1 MPSVNLTTSIL
12 DADDAAGD
20 LLVELGELD
29 PSAAA
34 NDLVEAAAID
44 TFATSRALV
53 LAANISTE
61 IIGRM
66 IAAAAGNSP
75 GTVATLLVE
84 GARIDAETI
93 GNVLVQAI
101 MTDALATSEAIVR
114 AAKLDTGVIQAALG
128 AGIAGAPGA
137 LAALGAV
144 IPVESFVPENP
155 PLEGVDPATGQV
167 WESVSTPTA
176 IEQILAKFPRPEAD
190 AHVEVTEFPALPE
203 GVAPLP
209 PGDIADA
216 YIGLSGENFNEDDLI
231 TTHVSFFVEKSW
243 LQDNDIHPWS
253 VRFNRYDEERGA
265 WVPFVAKRVREDE
278 DRVTYTA
285 TPSGFSLWAI
295 SGRSDLPPIQYR
307 VDDLRIDPP
316 QIRERQEVTVEAK
329 VINLGATTIIH
340 NLTLWLNGRVQ
351 ASKSVIIPPKT
362 TLPVSFVFEPREGA
376 YEVRLDRLVGRLQ
389 VGQAPP
395 PPTSSTLLVL
405 GTNSTDRTV
414 TVANPA
420 EGALLEYS
428 VTTDQPWLTANPSR
442 FSLSPGTF
450 QAVTLS
456 VDRTGLPAG
465 NYSGQAVIAFTG
477 LISGLS
483 SITVSMEVSELGV
496 PPVVSP
502 TLNLGPNG
510 TSGTT
515 IVSNPLSGSSLL
527 YTITSHVPWL
537 AIGSTSFVL
546 APGASQAVVVS
557 VNRQELE
564 VGFHT
569 GLLTIAYSG
578 AISGSSVI
586 AVELEVP
593 PPPPPPLIPPIV
605 SPRLDLGAAGTGG
618 IITVSTP
625 PSGGPLEYAIT
636 TDQPWLTATPANF
649 VLSSGESRPI
659 TLSVNRDLLDVGR
672 HTAEVTITF
681 IGTTSGSSLIPV
693 TIEKV
698 ALPVTT
704 DRGGFDFD
712 FDTWAL
718 VLIGFGGAAL
728 LWIVVSQ
735 AARRQPRVAMGPV
748 RRRAAGVALGTG
760 VRVAART
767 AGVTY
772 HGLGTALTTL
782 VALAAGTV
790 MVTYQGFRLPLWAA
804 ARLTARG
811 AAAAPYRAVAIALAV
826 PVWLVFLAAR
836 ATWRV
841 VGLLFSIL
849 PGRAGSMAGAA
860 AAPYRILVI
869 AVSAP
874 VWLPFLAARAAWR
887 VVGQFF
893 GIMPGRL
900 GSRTGA
906 AAAPYRILVIAVSA
920 PVWLPFL
927 ATRAAWRVVGLFFSI
942 IPERLGSRAGATALV
957 YRLSLMIFVA
967 MVVIVLLKAVGVG
980 VGFNLTVTIVIGIG
994 SFGVFFFSLVRGTR
1008 SGNIRR
1014 AERAAEAL
1022 DQDRA

>member
-1 MPSVNLTTSIL
+1 M
-12 DADDAAGD
+12 
-20 LLVELGELD
+20 
-29 PSAAA
+29 
-34 NDLVEAAAID
+34 
-44 TFATSRALV
+44 
-53 LAANISTE
+53 
-61 IIGRM
+61 
-66 IAAAAGNSP
+66 
-75 GTVATLLVE
+75 
-84 GARIDAETI
+84 
-93 GNVLVQAI
+93 
-101 MTDALATSEAIVR
+101 
-114 AAKLDTGVIQAALG
+114 
-128 AGIAGAPGA
+128 
-137 LAALGAV
+137 
-144 IPVESFVPENP
+144 
-155 PLEGVDPATGQV
+155 
-167 WESVSTPTA
+167 
-176 IEQILAKFPRPEAD
+176 
-190 AHVEVTEFPALPE
+190 
-203 GVAPLP
+203 
-209 PGDIADA
+209 
-216 YIGLSGENFNEDDLI
+216 
-231 TTHVSFFVEKSW
+231 
-243 LQDNDIHPWS
+243 
-253 VRFNRYDEERGA
+253 
-265 WVPFVAKRVREDE
+265 
-278 DRVTYTA
+278 
-285 TPSGFSLWAI
+285 
-295 SGRSDLPPIQYR
+295 
-307 VDDLRIDPP
+307 
-316 QIRERQEVTVEAK
+316 
-329 VINLGATTIIH
+329 
-340 NLTLWLNGRVQ
+340 
-351 ASKSVIIPPKT
+351 
-362 TLPVSFVFEPREGA
+362 
-376 YEVRLDRLVGRLQ
+376 
-389 VGQAPP
+389 
-395 PPTSSTLLVL
+395 
-405 GTNSTDRTV
+405 
-414 TVANPA
+414 ANPA

-456 VDRTGLPAG
+456 VDRTGLPPG

-537 AIGSTSFVL
+537 AIDSTSFVL

-593 PPPPPPLIPPIV
+593 PPPPPPLVPPIV
-605 SPRLDLGAAGTGG
+605 SPSLDLGAAGTGG

-625 PSGGPLEYAIT
+625 PGGGPLEYTIT

-681 IGTTSGSSLIPV
+681 TGTTSGSSLIPV

-748 RRRAAGVALGTG
+748 RPRAAGVALGTG

-767 AGVTY
+767 AGVTF
-772 HGLGTALTTL
+772 HGLGTAVTAPIRL
-782 VALAAGTV
+782 VAATLRVTYEGISISLLVFTRLAALGV
-790 MVTYQGFRLPLWAA
+790 AAAPFRVLVIAVSAPIWLPLLA
-804 ARLTARG
+804 ARAAWRVVALFFRMPGRLWSRTG
-811 AAAAPYRAVAIALAV
+811 AAAAP
-826 PVWLVFLAAR
+826 F
-836 ATWRV
+836 RV
-841 VGLLFSIL
+841 
-849 PGRAGSMAGAA
+849 
-860 AAPYRILVI
+860 LVI

-887 VVGQFF
+887 VAGLFF
-893 GIMPGRL
+893 RMPGRL
-900 GSRTGA
+900 WSRTGA
-906 AAAPYRILVIAVSA
+906 AAAPFRVLVIAVSA

-942 IPERLGSRAGATALV
+942 IPGRLASRAGATALV
-957 YRLSLMIFVA
+957 YGLSLMIFVA

-980 VGFNLTVTIVIGIG
+980 VGFNLTATIAIGIG
-994 SFGVFFFSLVRGTR
+994 SLGVFFFNLVRGAI